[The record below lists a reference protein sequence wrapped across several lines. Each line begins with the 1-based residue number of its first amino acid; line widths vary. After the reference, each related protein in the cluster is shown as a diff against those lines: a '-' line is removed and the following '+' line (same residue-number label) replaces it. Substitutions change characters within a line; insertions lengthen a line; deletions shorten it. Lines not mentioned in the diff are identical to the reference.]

1 MPIDVAAALAAEPTV
16 REANWT
22 ERDVLLYHLGLGAG
36 VKSLDPAELAGST
49 RRACGCCRRSR
60 WSPARASRPAT

>member
-1 MPIDVAAALAAEPTV
+1 MIDVNAALSAEPTV

-36 VKSLDPAELAGST
+36 VNSLDP
-49 RRACGCCRRSR
+49 
-60 WSPARASRPAT
+60 P

>member
-1 MPIDVAAALAAEPTV
+1 MPIDVKAALSAEPTV

-36 VKSLDPAELAGST
+36 VNALDPAELAAWT
-49 RRACGCCRRSR
+49 TVANIILNLD
-60 WSPARASRPAT
+60 ATITKS